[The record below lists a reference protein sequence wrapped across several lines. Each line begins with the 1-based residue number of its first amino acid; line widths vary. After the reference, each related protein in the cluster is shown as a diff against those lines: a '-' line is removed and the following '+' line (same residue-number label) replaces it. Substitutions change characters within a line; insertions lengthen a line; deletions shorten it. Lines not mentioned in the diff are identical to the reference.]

1 MPQRSNGWVNA
12 MAESKAI
19 ERGSMAA
26 RGFPPI
32 KLNSFQRV
40 MLLWEEVHAYNAAC
54 VVQLRGPLDTQ
65 RLRDSIETT
74 CRHVGLG
81 RMVVDAK
88 RAVLHFEPLDTVAL
102 KLISAAGQVSD
113 PSTRAPALAGGSCS
127 GFRPTGVVAGATG
140 LPVGLNLL
148 NEVLTEEINAPFPA
162 EAHDPIRWILVMSP
176 ESGFLVAVWR
186 HVVADAES
194 LRMLLA
200 EILSRYYEGPHKTK
214 GTLTLNARETTRM
227 IRSQWARLGYFNS
240 VKQAIRLYSRM
251 RRVYRLPE
259 SKDGG
264 HNARVLLLGAP
275 DGLLRRLRAGCRIRR
290 VNVHDAFLTALM
302 AALAELTP
310 ERRTHRKRRGL
321 ALATAV
327 NLRRID
333 REKFAGR
340 FGLYAGH
347 WINTLDEPE
356 AMDLEGILQ
365 EMTRQTQIEKSA
377 ERYVG
382 LEWHWRTLLFL
393 RRWLSVNENRTW
405 YRKVYPLSAGV
416 SHVRL
421 NGNGFGAAQDN
432 VLRYFLVPP
441 PGPAVPLVVAPAS
454 LDENLTFAAV
464 YREAALNASQVAKLM
479 DGFFACLARFAGTE
493 S

>member
-1 MPQRSNGWVNA
+1 MTER
-12 MAESKAI
+12 KAI
-19 ERGSMAA
+19 VQGSTAA
-26 RGFPPI
+26 RGFLPI

-54 VVQLRGPLDTQ
+54 VLQLRGPLDSQ

-74 CRHVGLG
+74 CRDVGLG

-88 RAVLHFEPLDTVAL
+88 RAILRFEPLDTVAL
-102 KLISAAGQVSD
+102 KIIGAAGQVTD
-113 PSTRAPALAGGSCS
+113 
-127 GFRPTGVVAGATG
+127 
-140 LPVGLNLL
+140 LL
-148 NEVLTEEINAPFPA
+148 NEVLTEEINAPFPP
-162 EAHDPIRWILVMSP
+162 ERHHPIRWILVTSP
-176 ESGFLVAVWR
+176 ETGFVVAVWH

-194 LRMLLA
+194 LRLLLA
-200 EILSRYYEGPHKTK
+200 EILSRYYGGPHRTNR
-214 GTLTLNARETTRM
+214 TFSLNAGETAGM
-227 IRSQWARLGYFNS
+227 IRSHWARSGYFS
-240 VKQAIRLYSRM
+240 SLTRAVRLHSRM

-264 HNARVLLLGAP
+264 QSARVLLFGAP
-275 DGLLRRLRAGCRIRR
+275 DGLLRRLRAGCRRRR

-302 AALAELTP
+302 AALVEFTP
-310 ERRTHRKRRGL
+310 RRQSHRKRRGL

-327 NLRRID
+327 DLRRID
-333 REKFAGR
+333 RGKFGQR
-340 FGLYAGH
+340 FGLYVGH
-347 WINTLDEPE
+347 WINTLDKPD
-356 AMDLEGILQ
+356 ALDLEGILQ

-421 NGNGFGAAQDN
+421 NGSGFGAAKDQ
-432 VLRYFLVPP
+432 VLRYFLVSP

-464 YREAALNASQVAKLM
+464 YREAALNASQVAKLVAV
-479 DGFFACLARFAGTE
+479 FFARLENLAGKE